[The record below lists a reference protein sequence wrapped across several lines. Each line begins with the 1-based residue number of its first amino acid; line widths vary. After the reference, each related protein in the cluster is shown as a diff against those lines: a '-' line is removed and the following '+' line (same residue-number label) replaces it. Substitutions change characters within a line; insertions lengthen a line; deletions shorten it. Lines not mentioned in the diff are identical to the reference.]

1 MFVFL
6 VAAAICSLVFAC
18 CAVVSLSWLMY
29 CNMVVSFCK
38 LKLASF
44 GAGSGVAPNETLNS
58 EPESSACSNLPHRL
72 RLHKTFQR
80 SLMTT

>member
-6 VAAAICSLVFAC
+6 VAAAICSLAFVC
-18 CAVVSLSWLMY
+18 YAVVSLSWLM
-29 CNMVVSFCK
+29 CNMVLSFCK
-38 LKLASF
+38 LKLA
-44 GAGSGVAPNETLNS
+44 GSSVHETLNG
-58 EPESSACSNLPHRL
+58 EPEISACSNLPHGL